1 VLQHLKALKP
11 QPNASAEEAV
21 DCLVRQAEYYTNFL
35 LSKHELLR
43 KHSQV
48 EPKKRGH
55 FDEEDEEI

>member
-1 VLQHLKALKP
+1 LKP

-21 DCLVRQAEYYTNFL
+21 DCLVKQAEYYTNFL
-35 LSKHELLR
+35 LSKHEILR
-43 KHSQV
+43 KHNQT